1 MTAAAAPAPPR
12 RRSRTRWIR
21 WAIIAAA
28 LFWALTP
35 LFFLLLTSLKPANA
49 FLEIPPR
56 LLPRSVTLEN
66 FRVAFNDFD
75 ALRVATNSLVVT
87 TAVIAVSLLFGVPG
101 GYALHR
107 LSVSPRVVIFF
118 VGVLLF
124 VRFYPRIAS
133 IVPWFLAMR
142 ELGQLDTRLAII
154 LGHLGLTLPLTTW
167 LMHTSFRQVP
177 SEFDE
182 AAIVDGAGLWQ
193 RLVRVQIP
201 LVAPGIAAAA
211 ILSAFLS
218 WNEFLI
224 AASTTREGA
233 KVLSVTVAAFI
244 TDKGVL
250 WGPMAAIAALII
262 IPPLAFALIAQKNLV
277 RGLTGGGVKG

>member
-1 MTAAAAPAPPR
+1 MTAVPAPAPPR

-21 WAIIAAA
+21 WAIISAA
-28 LFWALTP
+28 LVWALTP
-35 LFFLLLTSLKPANA
+35 LFFLALTSLKPANA

-56 LLPRSVTLEN
+56 LLPRSITLEN
-66 FRVAFNDFD
+66 FRIAFNDFD

-87 TAVIAVSLLFGVPG
+87 AAVVAVSLLFGVPG

-107 LSVSPRVVIFF
+107 LSVPSRVIIFF

>member
-1 MTAAAAPAPPR
+1 MTAAPAPPR

-21 WAIIAAA
+21 WVIIAMA
-28 LFWALTP
+28 LAWALIP
-35 LFFLLLTSLKPANA
+35 LFFLALTSLKPANA

-56 LLPRSVTLEN
+56 LLPSSVTLDN
-66 FRVAFNDFD
+66 FRIAFNDFD

-87 TAVIAVSLLFGVPG
+87 AAVIAVSLLFGVPG

>member
-1 MTAAAAPAPPR
+1 MTAARPAAPLR
-12 RRSRTRWIR
+12 RPMRTRWIR
-21 WAIIAAA
+21 WVIIAAA
-28 LFWALTP
+28 LVWALAP
-35 LFFLLLTSLKPANA
+35 LLFLMLTSLKPANA

-56 LLPRSVTLEN
+56 LLPSSVTLDN
-66 FRVAFNDFD
+66 FRTAFNDFD
-75 ALRVATNSLVVT
+75 AWRVAVNSLTVT
-87 TAVIAVSLLFGVPG
+87 TAVIGLSLLFGIPG

-107 LSVSPRVVIFF
+107 LSISPRVVIFF

-124 VRFYPRIAS
+124 VRFYPRIAT

-142 ELGQLDTRLAII
+142 ELDLLDTRLAVI
-154 LGHLGLTLPLTTW
+154 LGHLGLTLPLATW
-167 LMHTSFRQVP
+167 LMHTTFRQVP
-177 SEFDE
+177 AEFDE

-201 LVAPGIAAAA
+201 LAAPGIAAAA

-218 WNEFLI
+218 WNEFLV

-250 WGPMAAIAALII
+250 WGPMSAIAALII
-262 IPPLAFALIAQKNLV
+262 IPPLVFALLAQRNLI